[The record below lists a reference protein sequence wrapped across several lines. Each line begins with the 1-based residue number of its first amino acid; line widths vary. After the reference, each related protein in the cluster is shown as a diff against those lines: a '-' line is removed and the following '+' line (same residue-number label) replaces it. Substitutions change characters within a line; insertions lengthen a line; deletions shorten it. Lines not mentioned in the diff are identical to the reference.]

1 MLHIW
6 NRCFLSQQWSPA
18 VWLSPS
24 SINQNWH
31 SDFKS
36 LFPSLS
42 LHTLTL
48 IPPLSP
54 HSLGGKN
61 NSAFKI
67 NSNQFYVKYE
77 YLFQA
82 LDPNQFQKKKKK
94 PKSDSSL
101 PREDDFLEAERFC
114 ALRNMSHQVQNKV
127 PDAHCTPALRNKTH
141 HHGAEQM
148 HTHVNEQLNLGKSA
162 LKKKKKLFSG
172 GFVVV
177 FFCYPAYAALVN
189 SQWVPSFKHI
199 KRLGERLI
207 LQESKNRPNV
217 FCCERFVETKWGRSL
232 DLKKGKKK
240 KNQYSDGRVKNARI
254 QTFCGGLLSLH

>member
-48 IPPLSP
+48 IPPLSL
-54 HSLGGKN
+54 HSLGGKI

-82 LDPNQFQKKKKK
+82 LDPNQFQKT
-94 PKSDSSL
+94 KSDSSL
-101 PREDDFLEAERFC
+101 PREAEQFC

-148 HTHVNEQLNLGKSA
+148 HTHINEQLNLGKSA
-162 LKKKKKLFSG
+162 LKKKKFCFLGVLWWLSFATQHMQHLWTPN
-172 GFVVV
+172 GF
-177 FFCYPAYAALVN
+177 PALNTLNVLV
-189 SQWVPSFKHI
+189 K
-199 KRLGERLI
+199 
-207 LQESKNRPNV
+207 
-217 FCCERFVETKWGRSL
+217 
-232 DLKKGKKK
+232 D
-240 KNQYSDGRVKNARI
+240 
-254 QTFCGGLLSLH
+254 